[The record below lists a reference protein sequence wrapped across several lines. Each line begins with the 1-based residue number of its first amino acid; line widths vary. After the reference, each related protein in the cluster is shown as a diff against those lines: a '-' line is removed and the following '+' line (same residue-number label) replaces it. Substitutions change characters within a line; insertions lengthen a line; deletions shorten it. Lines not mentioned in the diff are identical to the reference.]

1 MIEIK
6 KLLEKLFQS
15 KNKKKI
21 IENSVIVIIIG
32 IIAIVAGG
40 SLFKKNEPKKEP
52 VNGNLTPVVET
63 AAKVESSDTDTNE
76 KRLKE
81 ILMTVKGAGKVNV
94 MVTYVSGK
102 EIVPAYDIKRNE
114 NDTEEKDSGGGVR
127 SIKQNDSE
135 NKVVFEEIQG
145 NNKKP
150 IVLKEI
156 MPQVKGVVVVA
167 EGASDPEVKE
177 RLARAVQ
184 VLLDVPIHRIEVLE
198 SGSSY
203 TK

>member
-1 MIEIK
+1 MVRIK
-6 KLLEKLFQS
+6 KLLEKLLQN
-15 KNKKKI
+15 KNRKKV

-40 SLFKKNEPKKEP
+40 SLFPKKEEKKET
-52 VNGNLTPVVET
+52 VNSSVTQVVDT
-63 AAKVESSDTDTNE
+63 AAKVEPNDADQNE
-76 KRLKE
+76 KRLEELLTK
-81 ILMTVKGAGKVNV
+81 VKGAGKVNV

-127 SIKQNDSE
+127 SIKQYDSE
-135 NKVVFEEIQG
+135 NKVVYEEIQG

-150 IVLKEI
+150 IVLKEL

-167 EGASDPEVKE
+167 EGASDPEVRE

-184 VLLDVPIHRIEVLE
+184 VLLDVPVHRIEVLE
-198 SGSSY
+198 SKESY
-203 TK
+203 SK